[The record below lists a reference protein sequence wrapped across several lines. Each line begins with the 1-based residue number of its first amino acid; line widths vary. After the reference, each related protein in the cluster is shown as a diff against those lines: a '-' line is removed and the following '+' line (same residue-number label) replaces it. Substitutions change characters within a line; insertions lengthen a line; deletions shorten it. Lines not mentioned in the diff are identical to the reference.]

1 MSRRILLLYVLCA
14 FFSGATPTL
23 AQNTSAVLNPEVSVN
38 DRALELRSTFS
49 TGDDGEGDA
58 MAMRL
63 HYQSP
68 LSPSLRWRF
77 VAQMRKPTDASF
89 KPDFLR
95 AELLW
100 QLTRDKA
107 PWASG
112 LNFEAMARNG
122 ALPDELG
129 VHWVNQYRLTDDL
142 RLRAHFY
149 LGRQFGEKG
158 LDGLRM
164 TSRASINYDFGAIGA
179 GFEHYARYGSTADF
193 LPVRRQTHDF
203 GPTISF
209 DVADDIAVNA
219 GLLFG
224 MTEASDR
231 LQLRFTIAKAL

>member
-1 MSRRILLLYVLCA
+1 
-14 FFSGATPTL
+14 
-23 AQNTSAVLNPEVSVN
+23 
-38 DRALELRSTFS
+38 
-49 TGDDGEGDA
+49 
-58 MAMRL
+58 
-63 HYQSP
+63 
-68 LSPSLRWRF
+68 
-77 VAQMRKPTDASF
+77 MRKPTDASF
-89 KPDFLR
+89 EPDFLR

-112 LNFEAMARNG
+112 LRFEAMTRNG
-122 ALPDELG
+122 ARPDELG
-129 VHWVNQYRLTDDL
+129 AHWVNQYRLTDDL
-142 RLRAHFY
+142 RLRAHVY

-164 TSRASINYDFGAIGA
+164 TSRAAIKYDFGAFGA
-179 GFEHYARYGSTADF
+179 GLEHYASYGSTADF

-224 MTEASDR
+224 VTEASDR